1 MPRFTG
7 EQLRTAFLADP
18 DGISH
23 MLGAMMR
30 DFGYPNATD
39 EVVKT
44 ELIEQIAGAE
54 PSNLSYGLW
63 IQTYLRDG
71 VD

>member
-7 EQLRTAFLADP
+7 YQLKAQFNLDP
-18 DGISH
+18 KGISH
-23 MLGAMMR
+23 MLGAMLR

-39 EVVKT
+39 EA
-44 ELIEQIAGAE
+44 IESEIISQLAGAS
-54 PSNLSYGLW
+54 PCNLSYGLW
-63 IQTYLRDG
+63 LQTYLRDG

>member
-7 EQLRTAFLADP
+7 EQLKAQFKIDP
-18 DGISH
+18 KGISH

-39 EVVKT
+39 EAVEK
-44 ELIEQIAGAE
+44 EINAQLGGAE
-54 PSNLSYGLW
+54 PCNLNYGLW

>member
-1 MPRFTG
+1 
-7 EQLRTAFLADP
+7 
-18 DGISH
+18 
-23 MLGAMMR
+23 MLR

-39 EVVKT
+39 EAVKD
-44 ELIEQIAGAE
+44 ELKAQIEDGAE

-71 VD
+71 ID

>member
-1 MPRFTG
+1 MPRLTG
-7 EQLRTAFLADP
+7 EQLKAQFKAEPKAT
-18 DGISH
+18 SH
-23 MLGAMMR
+23 MLGAMLR

-39 EVVKT
+39 EAV
-44 ELIEQIAGAE
+44 EQEINALLAGAK

-63 IQTYLRDG
+63 LQTYLRDG

>member
-1 MPRFTG
+1 MARLTG
-7 EQLRTAFLADP
+7 EQLKALFQVDP
-18 DGISH
+18 KGVSH

-39 EVVKT
+39 EAVEK
-44 ELIEQIAGAE
+44 EIKAQLAGAS

-63 IQTYLRDG
+63 LQTYLRDG

>member
-7 EQLRTAFLADP
+7 EQLKEQFRQDP
-18 DGISH
+18 KGISR

-39 EVVKT
+39 EAV
-44 ELIEQIAGAE
+44 EQEINSQLVGAG
-54 PSNLSYGLW
+54 PCNLSYGLW

>member
-7 EQLRTAFLADP
+7 EELKEQFKKDP
-18 DGISH
+18 KGISH

-39 EVVKT
+39 EVV
-44 ELIEQIAGAE
+44 EREINSQLAGAE
-54 PSNLSYGLW
+54 PCNLNYGLW
-63 IQTYLRDG
+63 VQTYLRDG

>member
-7 EQLRTAFLADP
+7 EQLKIMFKTDP
-18 DGISH
+18 KGISQ

-39 EVVKT
+39 EAV
-44 ELIEQIAGAE
+44 EQEINAQLQGSE
-54 PSNLSYGLW
+54 PCNLNYGLW
-63 IQTYLRDG
+63 IETSLRDG
-71 VD
+71 ID

>member
-7 EQLRTAFLADP
+7 AQLKAQFEIDP
-18 DGISH
+18 KGIAH

-30 DFGYPNATD
+30 DFGYPNASD
-39 EVVKT
+39 EAVEKEIT
-44 ELIEQIAGAE
+44 AQFNGSQ
-54 PSNLSYGLW
+54 PCNLNYGLW
-63 IQTYLRDG
+63 LFSYLRNG